1 MRNSV
6 ASGLENKTLGI
17 MLATSPENFNKNI
30 VIGITES
37 ALKMGIKVK
46 IFLMDDGI
54 YNIYDE
60 KFIKLVEKGAD
71 VSLCSLNARERK
83 IKEIKNIKFGS
94 QFDNAEIV
102 KHCDRYLGF
111 FR

>member
-1 MRNSV
+1 MSV
-6 ASGLENKTLGI
+6 PETKTLGI
-17 MLATSPENFNKNI
+17 LLATSPESFDKNI
-30 VIGITES
+30 VIGISES

-54 YNIYDE
+54 YNLYDE
-60 KFIKLVEKGAD
+60 KFLKLVDQGAE

-83 IKEIKNIKFGS
+83 IQEIKNVSYGS
-94 QFDNAEIV
+94 QFDHSEIV